1 MVGSYESI
9 LNKVAI
15 YGIIGAVIAIG
26 IAAAAVSAP
35 TGGPADT
42 DTGMQQE
49 DTAATTATTPEDAG
63 MAGDI
68 SEASDE
74 DDAGGSG
81 NGGGESG
88 ATPSDAR
95 IVDVGVLIPVT
106 GDLASYGVDTKYGL
120 DMALDHFN
128 AYLQD
133 SGADWRMRLVAEDT
147 QTNPIIAL
155 EKTQSFDSKGI
166 KYILGPSSSAEIR
179 NIMAYVN
186 SNDMLLISPSST
198 SPKLAIPGDNIFRFV
213 PDDSKQGAVI
223 AALLED
229 RGIKAIVTIYRG
241 DIWGD
246 GLFETTKSAFEDRGG
261 IVAEGIRYN
270 PEITT
275 FSSEMHA
282 LSGLVAKLHDT
293 YERGEIG
300 VLLISFDEA
309 SHLFNSAVEYENLQS
324 MPWIGSEGVTGAHTI
339 VDDERAAKFAESTG
353 LMALQFSASDNDV
366 FKDVRDEYERR
377 SGATPNN
384 NYVYASYDSLWAL
397 GLAMEAT
404 GFDVQDI
411 IEQLP
416 DTVTGHTGALGN
428 VMFNEAGD
436 LGVTDYEFLIVAD
449 GQWAP
454 AARYDAATGEIVD
467 YQE

>member
-1 MVGSYESI
+1 MAVLYESI
-9 LNKVAI
+9 LNKIAI

-35 TGGPADT
+35 TGEPADT
-42 DTGMQQE
+42 DADVTQRE
-49 DTAATTATTPEDAG
+49 DITAAAPENSGAPSGAG
-63 MAGDI
+63 
-68 SEASDE
+68 EAADG
-74 DDAGGSG
+74 DDADGIG
-81 NGGGESG
+81 NGAGGDSS
-88 ATPSDAR
+88 AASSDAR
-95 IVDVGVLIPVT
+95 VVDVGALIPVT
-106 GDLASYGVDTKYGL
+106 GDLASYGVDTRYGL

-128 AYLQD
+128 EYLQD
-133 SGADWRMRLVAEDT
+133 KGADWRMRLVAEDT
-147 QTNPIIAL
+147 QTNPITAL
-155 EKTQSFDSKGI
+155 EKIQSLDSKGI

-186 SNDMLLISPSST
+186 SNNMLLISPSST

-213 PDDSKQGAVI
+213 PNDNKQGAVI

-229 RGIKAIVTIYRG
+229 RGIKAIVTVYRG

-246 GLFETTKSAFEDRGG
+246 GLFETAKAAFEDRGG
-261 IVAEGIRYN
+261 VVAEGIRYN

-275 FSSEMHA
+275 FSSEMDA
-282 LSGLVAKLHDT
+282 LSKLAAKLHDT
-293 YERGEIG
+293 YELGEVG

-309 SHLFNSAVEYENLQS
+309 SHLFNSAVEYENLRS

-339 VDDERAAKFAESTG
+339 TDDERAAKFAESTE
-353 LMALQFSASDNDV
+353 LMALQFSASDNEV
-366 FKDVRDEYERR
+366 FRDVRAEFERR

-384 NYVYASYDSLWAL
+384 NYIYASYDSLWAL
-397 GLAMEAT
+397 GLAMESA

-411 IEQLP
+411 IGQLP
-416 DTVTGHTGALGN
+416 DTVMGRTGALGG

-436 LGVTDYEFLIVAD
+436 LDVTDYEFLVVAD
-449 GQWAP
+449 GKWAP

-467 YQE
+467 YHR